1 MLEEG
6 FVIFFRF
13 IDGNVDCMRW
23 ALQASVLFWLP
34 CLLCRLWW
42 CFFFLQANGRT
53 TEPLKGHGDGIIF
66 FEYFCSPTKALL
78 SLKKLCVHLQNFCI
92 HSRNIVKCQWL
103 CVFFFF
109 FLSSQKNCIIFQ
121 CFVFSRKT
129 FTFTVVLQESLH
141 SLAKL
146 FHSLINNL
154 LPFCVPL
161 RKLAFNREKYDMR
174 WEDQWYFNA
183 FAS

>member
-23 ALQASVLFWLP
+23 ALRASVLFWLP

-109 FLSSQKNCIIFQ
+109 F
-121 CFVFSRKT
+121 FVFTKKLHYISMLCIFSQNLYIHSCSSRIFAFSCKT
-129 FTFTVVLQESLH
+129 F
-141 SLAKL
+141 
-146 FHSLINNL
+146 
-154 LPFCVPL
+154 PFSD
-161 RKLAFNREKYDMR
+161 K
-174 WEDQWYFNA
+174 
-183 FAS
+183 